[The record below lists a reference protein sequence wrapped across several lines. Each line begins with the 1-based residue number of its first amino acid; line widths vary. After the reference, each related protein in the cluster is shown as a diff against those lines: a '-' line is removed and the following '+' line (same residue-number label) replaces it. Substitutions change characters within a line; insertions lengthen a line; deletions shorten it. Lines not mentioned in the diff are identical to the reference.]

1 MDPVHRLWYRKETFE
16 KHPLS
21 PDFGVRLSRHGG
33 INPQNT
39 PCISRMAGLKFSPFL
54 NSDEIR
60 AFFKGLEKGY
70 ARTAK
75 NKGIGGH
82 A

>member
-1 MDPVHRLWYRKETFE
+1 MTYSFESETFE

-39 PCISRMAGLKFSPFL
+39 PCILAVEIFAFLELKR
-54 NSDEIR
+54 N
-60 AFFKGLEKGY
+60 
-70 ARTAK
+70 
-75 NKGIGGH
+75 
-82 A
+82 